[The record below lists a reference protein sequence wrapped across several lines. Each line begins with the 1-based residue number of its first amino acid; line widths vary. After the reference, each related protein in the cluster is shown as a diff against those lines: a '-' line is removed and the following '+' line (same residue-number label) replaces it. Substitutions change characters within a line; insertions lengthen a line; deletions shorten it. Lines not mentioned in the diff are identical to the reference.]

1 MPNNISLLF
10 AGQLQVTHQDGRVE
24 TIAVNGLDVASV
36 IEVGDQVING
46 IPITLTIPGVGILKS
61 LLLVNEGPGEVLIA
75 AGATQ
80 VALAVGG
87 FKFFFK
93 TSLAPVTLSA
103 TLVNT
108 KISYVLIG

>member
-10 AGQLQVTHQDGRVE
+10 AGQL
-24 TIAVNGLDVASV
+24 
-36 IEVGDQVING
+36 
-46 IPITLTIPGVGILKS
+46 
-61 LLLVNEGPGEVLIA
+61 
-75 AGATQ
+75 Q